1 MQQNMMNANVVSQG
15 ERAGSSPNSNYD
27 VRNVS
32 NNLIVDKKYAG
43 NHAELRYWF
52 HNMMMTVEEGKG
64 PKPAPAKAGQAS
76 ISVGFRSKA
85 LGPLCMTDQ
94 YVAWDEST
102 GKSVFHADSVGCP
115 LCCLC
120 KGYVAD
126 LNISPDPNDKENSS
140 HIYFCHGP
148 RLSHSLQVDS
158 LLLLLLHNAANAL
171 PPVQLPFMQGPRDV
185 CMLHL
190 PLLWCA
196 RLHEHVLQPRLLCHP
211 PQSLSRM
218 AFQSVEAA
226 GIVSSVTLCT

>member
-1 MQQNMMNANVVSQG
+1 MQQNMMDANVVSQG

-64 PKPAPAKAGQAS
+64 PKPAPAKAGQAP

-94 YVAWDEST
+94 YVAWDEAT
-102 GKSVFHADSVGCP
+102 GKSVFQTDSVGCP
-115 LCCLC
+115 VCCLC

-140 HIYFCHGP
+140 HIYFATAHDFHTPCKWIP
-148 RLSHSLQVDS
+148 CCCYCCTMQPTLYLLFSCLSCK
-158 LLLLLLHNAANAL
+158 ARGTCACCTC
-171 PPVQLPFMQGPRDV
+171 PFFGVLKCTNMCCNHV
-185 CMLHL
+185 C
-190 PLLWCA
+190 CA
-196 RLHEHVLQPRLLCHP
+196 IRPKV
-211 PQSLSRM
+211 
-218 AFQSVEAA
+218 
-226 GIVSSVTLCT
+226 